1 MEGDAD
7 DDGPQPVPL
16 PALPRDLPADHD
28 AALLVVFRS
37 FEHIQGAPD
46 HEGNRARLLRW
57 ADQAR
62 DAGWLDV
69 RAHVMHGL
77 LVVDLFAAVPVE
89 QLRGR
94 ADAFRDAAEDC
105 GDEIML
111 ARALGGRMT
120 FLGVTDPEGHED
132 RPGDLARAV
141 AMLDEVLE
149 ADPASLGRRAAELSA
164 SYNECAQSY
173 HHLELWELEQE
184 MYDKALAA
192 FDHVSPD
199 DPVMEFVGFAQR
211 ALTVNRTESAAAAAA
226 AYLGAGRA
234 QEARLLARTC
244 YRPSPEEIRALPP
257 AWSVS
262 IRPVVRLLDAIGAEE
277 PRAQA
282 LREVPEDLWEALEDT
297 AWQGYRGLLLLSTA
311 VACEVVG
318 AVDDAVA
325 YAERSIPCFDL
336 YRPSFRNLAY
346 RLAAQR
352 PGRDDPALRWAL
364 HQADLRHE
372 ARLQVLA
379 AARARLSSERV
390 VRYGERLHRQ
400 AYVDELTGVANR
412 HAFNEF
418 LGRQRTEPGD
428 RRLCVALLDL
438 DGFKSVNDRFG
449 HGVGDEV
456 LRIVGRLLSGAVRG
470 ADLAVRLGG
479 DEFALLL
486 PSTGTGRYDRRL
498 AGLVDRVRRQ
508 EWERLAAGLRVT
520 VSVGSAVGPARD
532 VDALLRSA
540 DENLY
545 RAKAAG
551 RDRLVS

>member
-1 MEGDAD
+1 MEGDTAA
-7 DDGPQPVPL
+7 PQPVPL

-37 FEHIQGAPD
+37 HEHVQGAPD
-46 HEGNRARLLRW
+46 HAANRARLERW
-57 ADQAR
+57 AGQAR

-77 LVVDLFAAVPVE
+77 LINDLFAAAPPDR
-89 QLRGR
+89 LRAG
-94 ADAFRDAAEDC
+94 ADAFRDAAEDS

-111 ARALGGRMT
+111 ARALGGRLT
-120 FLGVTDPEGHED
+120 FLGVSDPDGLED

-149 ADPASLGRRAAELSA
+149 GDPAALGRRAAELSA

-192 FDHVSPD
+192 FHHVPPD

-226 AYLGAGRA
+226 AFLGAGRDD
-234 QEARLLARTC
+234 QARALARTC
-244 YRPSPEEIRALPP
+244 YRPSPDEVAALPP

-262 IRPVVRLLDAIGAEE
+262 LRPVVRLLDAIGADD
-277 PRAQA
+277 ATA
-282 LREVPEDLWEALEDT
+282 AGLRGVPEDLWDALADT
-297 AWQGYRGLLLLSTA
+297 AWQGYRGLLLLSAA
-311 VACEVVG
+311 VACQVLGATQEAAAHADRSVG
-318 AVDDAVA
+318 
-325 YAERSIPCFDL
+325 CFDL
-336 YRPSFRNLAY
+336 YRPSFKNLAY
-346 RLAAQR
+346 RLASHR
-352 PGRDDPALRWAL
+352 PGADDPALRWAL

-438 DGFKSVNDRFG
+438 DGFKTVNDRFG

-456 LRIVGRLLSGAVRG
+456 LRVLGRLLSGAVRG

-486 PSTGTGRYDRRL
+486 PASGTGRYERRL

-532 VDALLRSA
+532 VDGLLRTA

-551 RDRLVS
+551 RDRLVG

>member
-1 MEGDAD
+1 MSSGAGERLEAR
-7 DDGPQPVPL
+7 GPDL
-16 PALPRDLPADHD
+16 PPHDLPADHA
-28 AALLVVFRS
+28 AALRAVFRV

-46 HEGNRARLLRW
+46 HEGHRVRLERW

-62 DAGWLDV
+62 DAGWPDV
-69 RAHVMHGL
+69 RMHVLHGL
-77 LVVDLFAAVPVE
+77 LVNDLFAAAPPE
-89 QLRGR
+89 QLRAR
-94 ADAFRDAAEDC
+94 SDAFREAAEDS

-120 FLGVTDPEGHED
+120 FLGVSDEEGLED
-132 RPGDLARAV
+132 RPGELARAV

-149 ADPASLGRRAAELSA
+149 GDPGALGRRAAELSA
-164 SYNECAQSY
+164 SYNECAQAY
-173 HHLELWELEQE
+173 HFLELWELEQE

-192 FDHVSPD
+192 FDHVPPG

-226 AYLGAGRA
+226 AFLGAGRDD
-234 QEARLLARTC
+234 QARTLARTC
-244 YRPSPEEIRALPP
+244 YRPSPEQLRALPP

-262 IRPVVRLLDAIGAEE
+262 LRPVVRLLDAIAADPEQ
-277 PRAQA
+277 AQR
-282 LREVPEDLWEALEDT
+282 LRTVPADLWQDLGDT
-297 AWQGYRGLLLLSTA
+297 VWKGYRGLLLLSAA
-311 VACEVVG
+311 VAARTLG
-318 AVDDAVA
+318 ATDEAA
-325 YAERSIPCFDL
+325 GHAERSIGWFDL
-336 YRPSFRNLAY
+336 YRPSFKNLAF
-346 RLAAQR
+346 RLAAHR
-352 PGRDDPALRWAL
+352 VGDDDPALRWAL

-372 ARLQVLA
+372 SRLQVLA

-418 LGRQRTEPGD
+418 LGRRRTEPAD

-449 HGVGDEV
+449 HGIGDEV
-456 LRIVGRLLSGAVRG
+456 LRTVGRLLSGAVRG

-486 PSTGTGRYDRRL
+486 PATGSGRYERRL

-508 EWERLAAGLRVT
+508 PWSSLAAGLQVT
-520 VSVGSAVGPARD
+520 VSVGSAVGAASD
-532 VDALLRSA
+532 VDALLRTA

-551 RDRLVS
+551 RDRLVG